1 VAWIY
6 GVFVNVD
13 VKVDV
18 KVEVGVRL
26 AREKAY
32 RG

>member
-13 VKVDV
+13 VNVDV